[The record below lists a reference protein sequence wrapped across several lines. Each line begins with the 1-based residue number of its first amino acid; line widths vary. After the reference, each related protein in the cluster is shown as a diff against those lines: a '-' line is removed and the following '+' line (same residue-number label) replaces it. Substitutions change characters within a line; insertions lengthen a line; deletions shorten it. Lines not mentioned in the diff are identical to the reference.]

1 MNAMQIDVTKN
12 NVTKNNAMKIANT
25 LLIAAVLSTSAIANT
40 GCTRVKGAETSET
53 SETSVAREAKPV
65 KVQAAARVT
74 PPSGLRYAAS
84 IDAFEQVPLSFKS
97 GGYVDNLLRRAGA
110 DGRQRAAQPGD
121 LVTRGTVLAQVRA
134 AEYRERVSQ
143 ARAGVAEADAGVT
156 KARADLDRAKTLFA
170 ADSLIKPD
178 LDAAQASFDA
188 AQARQAAARADLELA
203 SIALRDCAL
212 VSPATGILMERKV
225 EAGALVASG
234 SVGFVLGDI
243 SAVKARFG
251 IPDAMIPA
259 LALGQSI
266 DLTVEAIDGAS
277 FTGRVTAIAPA
288 ADAQSRVFDV
298 EVTIPNKDGR
308 LRPGMI
314 GAVAIR
320 PAAELAVA
328 AADALPP
335 AVPLTAIVRSLAGK
349 GGYGAFILERRGD
362 TDVARL
368 RQVQLGE
375 VVGNSIIVASGVTA
389 GDRVVVS
396 GAHLLVD
403 GDAVKVTP

>member
-1 MNAMQIDVTKN
+1 MNATKI
-12 NVTKNNAMKIANT
+12 TNT

-40 GCTRVKGAETSET
+40 GCTRVNGAETSET
-53 SETSVAREAKPV
+53 PETSKTTAARDAKPV
-65 KVQAAARVT
+65 KVEAATRLA

-84 IDAFEQVPLSFKS
+84 IEAFEQVPLSFKS
-97 GGYVDNLLRRAGA
+97 GGYVDEILRRPGA
-110 DGRQRAAQPGD
+110 DGRMRAAQPGD
-121 LVTRGTVLAQVRA
+121 VVTRGAVLARVRA
-134 AEYRERVSQ
+134 AEYRERVNQ
-143 ARAGVAEADAGVT
+143 GRAAVAEADAAVT

-170 ADSLIKPD
+170 ADSLTRPD

-203 SIALRDCAL
+203 AIALRDTAL
-212 VSPATGILMERKV
+212 VAPAAGILMERKV

-259 LALGQSI
+259 LTPGQPI
-266 DLTVEAIDGAS
+266 DLTVEAVAGAS
-277 FTGRVTAIAPA
+277 FAGRVTAIAPA

-314 GAVAIR
+314 GVVAIH
-320 PAAELAVA
+320 PAAATLAGGA
-328 AADALPP
+328 AAGLPP
-335 AVPLTAIVRSLAGK
+335 AVPLTAIVRPVAGK
-349 GGYGAFILERRGD
+349 GEYGAFILERRGD
-362 TDVARL
+362 TDIAHL

-375 VVGNSIIVASGVTA
+375 VVGNSIIVASGVNA

-396 GAHLLVD
+396 GGHLLVD
-403 GDAVKVTP
+403 GDAVKVMP

>member
-1 MNAMQIDVTKN
+1 MNAKN
-12 NVTKNNAMKIANT
+12 AKNAKKAMSAIKITNT
-25 LLIAAVLSTSAIANT
+25 LLMTAVLGTVAAANI
-40 GCTRVKGAETSET
+40 GCTSVKGAETPEP
-53 SETSVAREAKPV
+53 REAKPV
-65 KVQAAARVT
+65 KVEAATRVA

-84 IDAFEQVPLSFKS
+84 IEAFEQVPLSFKS
-97 GGYVDNLLRRAGA
+97 GGYVDELLRRPGA
-110 DGRQRAAQPGD
+110 DGRSRAAQPGD
-121 LVTRGTVLAQVRA
+121 VIVRGTVLARVRT
-134 AEYRERVSQ
+134 AEYRQRVSQ
-143 ARAGVAEADAGVT
+143 GQAAVAEADAGVT

-170 ADSLIKPD
+170 ADSLIRPD

-188 AQARQAAARADLELA
+188 AQARHAAARADLELA
-203 SIALRDCAL
+203 AIALRDTAL
-212 VSPATGILMERKV
+212 MAPAAGMLMERKV

-234 SVGFVLGDI
+234 TVGFVLGDI

-259 LALGQSI
+259 LAPGQSI
-266 DLTVEAIDGAS
+266 DLTVEAIAGAS

-314 GAVAIR
+314 GVVAIHPTATAGR
-320 PAAELAVA
+320 IGA
-328 AADALPP
+328 AATLPP
-335 AVPLTAIVRSLAGK
+335 AVPLTAIMRPVAGK
-349 GGYGAFILERRGD
+349 GEYGAFILERRGE
-362 TDVARL
+362 TDIVRL

-375 VVGNSIIVASGVTA
+375 VVGNSIIVQSGVTA

-396 GAHLLVD
+396 GAHLLID
-403 GDAVKVTP
+403 GDAVKVMP

>member
-1 MNAMQIDVTKN
+1 M
-12 NVTKNNAMKIANT
+12 NAMKITNT
-25 LLIAAVLSTSAIANT
+25 LLIAAALGTVAVANT
-40 GCTRVKGAETSET
+40 GCTRVSGAEKPE
-53 SETSVAREAKPV
+53 ARQPKPV
-65 KVQAAARVT
+65 KVEAATRVA

-84 IDAFEQVPLSFKS
+84 IEAFEQVPLSFKS
-97 GGYVDNLLRRAGA
+97 GGYVDELLRRPGA
-110 DGRQRAAQPGD
+110 DGRLRAAQPGD
-121 LVTRGTVLAQVRA
+121 VVARGAVLARVRA
-134 AEYRERVSQ
+134 AEYLERVNQ
-143 ARAGVAEADAGVT
+143 GRAAVAEADAAVT

-170 ADSLIKPD
+170 ADSLTRPD

-188 AQARQAAARADLELA
+188 AQARHAAARADLELA
-203 SIALRDCAL
+203 AIALRDTAL
-212 VSPATGILMERKV
+212 IAPASGILMERKV

-266 DLTVEAIDGAS
+266 DLAVEAIAGAS

-288 ADAQSRVFDV
+288 ADAASRVFDV

-314 GAVAIR
+314 GAVAIH
-320 PAAELAVA
+320 PTAERA
-328 AADALPP
+328 AAAAATLTGDEAVALPP
-335 AVPLTAIVRSLAGK
+335 AVPLTAIVRPVAGK
-349 GGYGAFILERRGD
+349 GEYGAFILERHGE
-362 TDVARL
+362 TDIARL

-375 VVGNSIIVASGVTA
+375 VVGNSIIVQSGVTA
-389 GDRVVVS
+389 GERLVVS
-396 GAHLLVD
+396 GAHLLID
-403 GDAVKVTP
+403 GDAVKVLP

>member
-1 MNAMQIDVTKN
+1 M
-12 NVTKNNAMKIANT
+12 NAMKITNT
-25 LLIAAVLSTSAIANT
+25 LLVAAMLSTAAAANT
-40 GCTRVKGAETSET
+40 ACTRVQGAAATSATPE
-53 SETSVAREAKPV
+53 SRDAKPV
-65 KVQAAARVT
+65 KVEAATRLA

-84 IDAFEQVPLSFKS
+84 IEAFEQVPLSFKS
-97 GGYVDNLLRRAGA
+97 GGYVDELLRRPGA
-110 DGRQRAAQPGD
+110 DGRLRAAQPGD
-121 LVTRGTVLAQVRA
+121 VVARGAVLARVRA

-143 ARAGVAEADAGVT
+143 GQAAVAEADAGAT

-170 ADSLIKPD
+170 ADSLTRPD

-203 SIALRDCAL
+203 AIALRDCAL
-212 VSPATGILMERKV
+212 VAPAAGILMERKV

-251 IPDAMIPA
+251 IPDVMIPA
-259 LALGQSI
+259 MALGQSI
-266 DLTVEAIDGAS
+266 DLTVEAIAGAS

-314 GAVAIR
+314 GVVAIH
-320 PAAELAVA
+320 PAARAGAERA
-328 AADALPP
+328 AAAATLPP
-335 AVPLTAIVRSLAGK
+335 AVPLTAIVRPVAGK
-349 GGYGAFILERRGD
+349 GEYGAFILERHGD
-362 TDVARL
+362 TDIARL
-368 RQVQLGE
+368 REVRLGE
-375 VVGNSIIVASGVTA
+375 VVGNSIIVQSGVTA
-389 GDRVVVS
+389 GERLVVS
-396 GAHLLVD
+396 GAHLLID
-403 GDAVKVTP
+403 GDAVKVVP

>member
-1 MNAMQIDVTKN
+1 M
-12 NVTKNNAMKIANT
+12 NAMKITNT
-25 LLIAAVLSTSAIANT
+25 LLIAAVLSASAVANT

-53 SETSVAREAKPV
+53 PASRGAKPV
-65 KVQAAARVT
+65 KVEAATRLA

-84 IDAFEQVPLSFKS
+84 IEAFEQVPLSFKS
-97 GGYVDNLLRRAGA
+97 GGYVDELLRRPGA
-110 DGRQRAAQPGD
+110 DGRLRAAQPGD
-121 LVTRGTVLAQVRA
+121 VVARGTVLARVRA

-143 ARAGVAEADAGVT
+143 GQAGVAEADAGVT

-170 ADSLIKPD
+170 ADSLTRPD

-203 SIALRDCAL
+203 AIALRDCAL
-212 VSPATGILMERKV
+212 VAPAAGILMERKV

-266 DLTVEAIDGAS
+266 DLTVEAVAGAS

-298 EVTIPNKDGR
+298 EVTIPNKEGR

-314 GAVAIR
+314 GAVAIHPTAER
-320 PAAELAVA
+320 AAAERAAAATTLGAVA
-328 AADALPP
+328 AAALPP
-335 AVPLTAIVRSLAGK
+335 AVPLTAIVRSVAGK
-349 GGYGAFILERRGD
+349 GEYGAFILERQGD
-362 TDVARL
+362 TEIARL

-375 VVGNSIIVASGVTA
+375 VVGNSIIVANGVTA

-396 GAHLLVD
+396 GATLLVD
-403 GDAVKVTP
+403 GDAVKVVP